1 MHDLGGWW
9 NLLKLCTL
17 GAAFGLVGGVV
28 RVMRKGVRGW
38 VDLLTQIVVSAFC
51 GVLAFSLLADEVPD
65 IALVGLCGIAGN
77 SGGML
82 LDVLRFRLIKRM
94 YDR

>member
-9 NLLKLCTL
+9 ELLKLCAL
-17 GAAFGLVGGVV
+17 GATFGLVGGVV
-28 RVMRKGVRGW
+28 RVMRKGVLGW
-38 VDLLTQIVVSAFC
+38 LDLLTQIVVSAFC

-77 SGGML
+77 SGGIL
-82 LDVLRFRLIKRM
+82 LDALRFRLIKRM

>member
-1 MHDLGGWW
+1 MHDLSGWW
-9 NLLKLCTL
+9 ELIKLCAL
-17 GAAFGLVGGVV
+17 GSAFGLVGGVV

-38 VDLLTQIVVSAFC
+38 LDLLTQIVVSAFC
-51 GVLAFSLLADEVPD
+51 GVLAFSLLAGKAPD
-65 IALVGLCGIAGN
+65 IALVGLCGVAGN

-82 LDVLRFRLIKRM
+82 LDALRFRFIKRM

>member
-9 NLLKLCTL
+9 ELIKLCAL
-17 GAAFGLVGGVV
+17 GGAFGLVGGVV
-28 RVMRKGVRGW
+28 RVMRKGVHGW
-38 VDLLTQIVVSAFC
+38 LDLLTQIVVSAFC
-51 GVLAFSLLADEVPD
+51 GVLVFSLLADEVPD
-65 IALVGLCGIAGN
+65 IALVGLCGVAGN

-82 LDVLRFRLIKRM
+82 LDALRFRLIKRM

>member
-1 MHDLGGWW
+1 MHDLGEWW
-9 NLLKLCTL
+9 ELMKLCAL
-17 GAAFGLVGGVV
+17 GAAFGLVGGIV

-38 VDLLTQIVVSAFC
+38 LDLLTQIVVSAFC
-51 GVLAFSLLADEVPD
+51 GVLAFSLLADKVPD

-82 LDVLRFRLIKRM
+82 LDALRFRLIKRM